1 MPVRQLARHKGAGR
15 IELTNNQPLIN
26 CYILLQLDSIA
37 EIMTPYC
44 ITLYRFDDENREQIA
59 QVEEMIT
66 ELADQGLVYGLEF
79 HTSQ

>member
-1 MPVRQLARHKGAGR
+1 
-15 IELTNNQPLIN
+15 
-26 CYILLQLDSIA
+26 
-37 EIMTPYC
+37 MTPYC